1 MRRGTSGNVS
11 HPTDSL
17 PYMSY
22 LETSQPVLE
31 PDVDP
36 DADPFADPVR
46 YLAEYGLEAELV
58 AEVAR
63 LPEAA

>member
-1 MRRGTSGNVS
+1 MRRGRSRNVS

-17 PYMSY
+17 PDMSY
-22 LETSQPVLE
+22 FETFHPVTE

-36 DADPFADPVR
+36 SADPVR
-46 YLAEYGLEAELV
+46 YLAEHGIEAELV